1 MTQLFPMFS
10 LPQENTG
17 AALPLYTD
25 VAMDYGRGE
34 PRWESGNPVVVTG
47 LEAVKSWAWRTI
59 ATERYRWPIYTWS
72 YGCELLTLVGQ
83 PYLAETKR
91 SEASRYVRE
100 ALLVS
105 PYITEVRVREVSF
118 EGSTLHLTVEFTSVY
133 GKERFYV

>member
-1 MTQLFPMFS
+1 MTLFPMFS
-10 LPQENTG
+10 VPAEFQR

-25 VAMDYGRGE
+25 VAMDYDRGQ

-47 LEAVKSWAWRTI
+47 LEAVKSWAWRAI

-83 PYLAETKR
+83 PYLAQTKR

-105 PYITEVRVREVSF
+105 PYISSVTVREVAF
-118 EGSTLHLTVEFTSVY
+118 EGSILHLTVDFESVY
-133 GKERFYV
+133 GKESVHV

>member
-1 MTQLFPMFS
+1 MTLFPMFS
-10 LPQENTG
+10 VPAESQR

-25 VAMDYGRGE
+25 VAMDYDRGQ

-47 LEAVKSWAWRTI
+47 LEAVKSWAWRAI

-83 PYLAETKR
+83 PYLAQTKR

-105 PYITEVRVREVSF
+105 PYITSVTVREVVF
-118 EGSTLHLTVEFTSVY
+118 EGSILHLTVDFESVY
-133 GKERFYV
+133 GKESVHV